1 MNITVNS
8 EFSEIETALRE
19 LPYPSRPQKPSI
31 STLGKDKTPADFRA
45 HADALEA
52 HEREMV
58 TYEAALSAHRAER
71 TRLET
76 IWKEKLRGEHSDLND
91 ATFNACYSKAYE
103 DGHSAGYSEV
113 RNCMIDI
120 ADFAEKIIAANK

>member
-1 MNITVNS
+1 MNITTDS
-8 EFSEIETALRE
+8 TFAEIETALYE
-19 LPYPSRPQKPSI
+19 LPFPARPAKPSI

-45 HADALEA
+45 HADTLECY
-52 HEREMV
+52 ERNMV
-58 TYEAALSAHRAER
+58 KHQAQVANYQADR

-76 IWKEKLRGEHSDLND
+76 IWKEKLRNEHSDLND